1 MQKSD
6 QPPTDH
12 PTADQSQDVDAYI
25 TAMLE
30 SFEND
35 NPSIAE
41 LLALHQDAM
50 RYHSQARKPKARKII
65 SYSMTGNQ

>member
-1 MQKSD
+1 MGK
-6 QPPTDH
+6 TDH
-12 PTADQSQDVDAYI
+12 PTIDQSQDMDAYI

-35 NPSIAE
+35 NPGVAE

-50 RYHSQARKPKARKII
+50 RYHAQATRPRVRKII
-65 SYSMTGNQ
+65 SYLPAGNL

>member
-1 MQKSD
+1 MGKD
-6 QPPTDH
+6 DH
-12 PTADQSQDVDAYI
+12 PTTDQPQDIDAYL

-35 NPSIAE
+35 NPGVAE

-50 RYHSQARKPKARKII
+50 RYHARATRPRVRKII
-65 SYSMTGNQ
+65 SCLPAGNI